1 MAGSS
6 RAPIPVVRA
15 GTPGDAIGDLVP
27 AQVTEPSDTEELSRA
42 LAGAAHE
49 SSTVAVRG
57 GGTAQDWGPCPRA
70 LDLLVDT
77 GKLSWIDHDPGDLV
91 VEAGAGTPV
100 ADLYAHLAEKGQ
112 RLSYDPVRTG
122 GTIGGAVATGVSGP
136 RRLLH
141 GALRDLVIGMTV
153 VRPDGVVARS
163 GGRVVKNVAGYDLAK
178 LHTGGYGTL
187 GAIAS
192 VAFRLQPEPPALRLV
207 EAEYGSGAE
216 AGRALASV
224 RESTIVPS
232 AVEVSA
238 GPGSAL
244 TLQVV
249 VEGTHDG
256 LRPRTDQAVQ
266 ALGPHARVRDELP
279 SEWGHR
285 PSEGPL
291 AWLSLP
297 PAESV
302 EAAARLGR
310 RVRVGGCAPRGALH
324 LSWPQGTPLEE
335 VASVLEEAR
344 AQPEW
349 TVQLVRTGSDPATA
363 VDRWGEIPGLPL
375 MRAVK
380 DAFDPDHR
388 FAPGRGTGGI

>member
-15 GTPGDAIGDLVP
+15 GAPEDAVGDLVP
-27 AQVTEPSDTEELSRA
+27 TKVTEPSNTEELSLA
-42 LAGAAHE
+42 LAGATRE
-49 SSTVAVRG
+49 GETVAVRG
-57 GGTAQDWGPCPRA
+57 GGTAQDWGPAPRA

-100 ADLYAHLAEKGQ
+100 ADLYAHLAGEGQ

-122 GTIGGAVATGVSGP
+122 GTVGGTVATGASGP

-192 VAFRLQPEPPALRLV
+192 VAFRLQPEPPALCLV
-207 EAEYGSGAE
+207 ESEYASGEE
-216 AGRALASV
+216 ADRALAAV
-224 RESTIVPS
+224 RESAIVPS
-232 AVEVSA
+232 AVEVRA

-249 VEGTHDG
+249 LEGTHEG
-256 LRPRTDQAVQ
+256 LRPRTEEAVQ
-266 ALGPHARVRDELP
+266 ALGAHAHVSRYLP
-279 SEWGHR
+279 SGWGHR
-285 PSEGPL
+285 PSKGPL

-302 EAAARLGR
+302 EAAARLGH

-324 LSWPQGTPLEE
+324 LSWPEGTPPEE
-335 VASVLEEAR
+335 IASVLEEVR

-349 TVQLVRTGSDPATA
+349 TAQLVRACPDSATT
-363 VDRWGEIPGLPL
+363 VDRWGQIPGLPL

-388 FAPGRGTGGI
+388 FAPGRGAGGI

>member
-6 RAPIPVVRA
+6 RAPTPAVRA
-15 GTPGDAIGDLVP
+15 ATPGDAVGDLVP
-27 AQVTEPSDTEELSRA
+27 AQVAEPSDTEELSLV
-42 LAGAAHE
+42 LAEAARE
-49 SSTVAVRG
+49 GSTVAVRG
-57 GGTAQDWGPCPRA
+57 GGTAQDWGPAPRA

-100 ADLYAHLAEKGQ
+100 AELYTHLAGKGQ
-112 RLSYDPVRTG
+112 RLSYDPVRAG
-122 GTIGGAVATGVSGP
+122 GTIGGAVATGASGP

-153 VRPDGVVARS
+153 VRPDGVQARS

-207 EAEYGSGAE
+207 EAEYGSRAE
-216 AGRALASV
+216 AERALAAV
-224 RESTIVPS
+224 RESTVVPS

-238 GPGSAL
+238 GPDSAL
-244 TLQVV
+244 CLQVV

-256 LRPRTDQAVQ
+256 LRPRTEQAAQ
-266 ALGPHARVRDELP
+266 ALGAHARVLGELP
-279 SEWGHR
+279 SQWGHR

-335 VASVLEEAR
+335 IASVLEEAR
-344 AQPEW
+344 ARPEW
-349 TVQLVRTGSDPATA
+349 SVQLVRAHPEPVPA
-363 VDRWGEIPGLPL
+363 VDRWGRIPGLPL